1 VCSRKFLVGVT
12 DNASLTEASVKLG
25 FHWLRKQIAVDDVV
39 VDDKTNASFLEHLV
53 FKYDLLDEYF
63 SL

>member
-1 VCSRKFLVGVT
+1 
-12 DNASLTEASVKLG
+12 VKVG

-53 FKYDLLDEYF
+53 FKYDLLGEYF